1 MPPLFGCTV
10 PWYLIFYYNE
20 QSWNDSQLNSGRTA
34 NIRALHKIVR
44 MKTVS
49 DSLSNPICTFVV
61 RGSGCEHWVIYYHDS
76 NTITKQK
83 EADPT
88 PPSLQII
95 IICFILHDVT
105 HCRDFVTHQLL
116 LSSMRSMLPE
126 RNHYRCLTKRCNSLW
141 MSWIFTGL
149 LQNEYIPCN
158 YNLRFPPA
166 FTTQAVLTK
175 VHNKHE
181 TGLTTRPWS
190 KNH

>member
-1 MPPLFGCTV
+1 MHLYLTRVLFFVFTTFIIIPSAHFIHCTCVPPLFDCTV

-61 RGSGCEHWVIYYHDS
+61 HGSGCEHWVIYYHYS
-76 NTITKQK
+76 NTIAKQK

-95 IICFILHDVT
+95 IICFYTTWCHTLQRF
-105 HCRDFVTHQLL
+105 CY
-116 LSSMRSMLPE
+116 SSITSVKHVVYVAWKESLPVCYKKVQFLVNE
-126 RNHYRCLTKRCNSLW
+126 LNFDR
-141 MSWIFTGL
+141 IFTKWVHS
-149 LQNEYIPCN
+149 LQ
-158 YNLRFPPA
+158 L
-166 FTTQAVLTK
+166 
-175 VHNKHE
+175 
-181 TGLTTRPWS
+181 
-190 KNH
+190 